1 MELSFYGGS
10 FTGPSLR
17 KEFWTKMARG
27 MFAGSFGNLI
37 TKLEETVYPQLLK
50 STFKILFLWCNLN
63 D

>member
-1 MELSFYGGS
+1 MEMFFYGGS

-37 TKLEETVYPQLLK
+37 TKLEETVYPQLLNTK
-50 STFKILFLWCNLN
+50 LKILF
-63 D
+63 